1 MIISGSIAIVTGAS
15 SGIGQSFTEHLLQ
28 KGSTV
33 FGLSRNLE
41 RMQAHKDTLGAQ
53 GEQYY
58 PVHMDISDHDAI
70 QSWVESEFKSQNITP
85 DILINNAG
93 VGYFDQVEDLPLEQ
107 FEQMMQVNVSGVFYL
122 TRHITPLM
130 KANPKVCHI
139 INIAS
144 VAALMGNPKISVYNA
159 TKYALRGFS
168 DALFKELRYDGIK
181 VSCFFPGSIA
191 TRFFDHI
198 EDITVHDGMMHPD
211 EVANTLI
218 HVLETSDNFLINE
231 ITMRPLQPN
240 GSK

>member
-1 MIISGSIAIVTGAS
+1 MNVADSIAIVTGSS
-15 SGIGQSFTEHLLQ
+15 SGIGQSFTEQLLH
-28 KGSTV
+28 KGATV
-33 FGLSRNLE
+33 YGLSRSIE
-41 RMQAHKDTLGAQ
+41 RMEVHKKQLGDTA
-53 GEQYY
+53 ERYISV
-58 PVHMDISDHDAI
+58 PMDISNHDAI
-70 QSWVESEFKSQNITP
+70 EDWVKQTFTDKNRNP

-93 VGYFDQVEDLPLEQ
+93 LGYFDNVEDLALEK

-130 KANPKVCHI
+130 KANPATCHI

-191 TRFFDHI
+191 TRFFDKI
-198 EDITVHDGMMHPD
+198 DEIDVHDGMMHPD
-211 EVANTLI
+211 EIAETLLF
-218 HVLETSDNFLINE
+218 VLERSDNFLISE
-231 ITMRPLQPN
+231 LTMRPLQP
-240 GSK
+240 KKP

>member
-1 MIISGSIAIVTGAS
+1 MNVADSIAIVTGSS
-15 SGIGQSFTEHLLQ
+15 SGIGQSFTEQLLQ
-28 KGSTV
+28 KGATV
-33 FGLSRNLE
+33 YGLSRSIE
-41 RMQAHKDTLGAQ
+41 RMEVHKKQLGDTA
-53 GEQYY
+53 ERYISV
-58 PVHMDISDHDAI
+58 PMDISNHDAI
-70 QSWVESEFKSQNITP
+70 EDWVKQTFTDKNRYS

-93 VGYFDQVEDLPLEQ
+93 LGYFDNVEDLALEK

-130 KANPKVCHI
+130 KANPVTCHI

-191 TRFFDHI
+191 TRFFDKI
-198 EDITVHDGMMHPD
+198 DEIDVHDGMMHPD
-211 EVANTLI
+211 EIAETLLF
-218 HVLETSDNFLINE
+218 VLDRSDNFLISE
-231 ITMRPLQPN
+231 LTMRPLQP
-240 GSK
+240 KKP

>member
-1 MIISGSIAIVTGAS
+1 MNVADSIAIVTGSS
-15 SGIGQSFTEHLLQ
+15 SGIGQSFTEQLLQ
-28 KGSTV
+28 KGGTV
-33 FGLSRNLE
+33 YGLSRSIE
-41 RMQAHKDTLGAQ
+41 RMEAHKKQLGDTA
-53 GEQYY
+53 ERYISV
-58 PVHMDISDHDAI
+58 PMDISNYDAI
-70 QSWVESEFKSQNITP
+70 EDWVKQTFTDKNRYP

-93 VGYFDQVEDLPLEQ
+93 LGYFDNVEDLALEK

-130 KANPKVCHI
+130 KANPVTCHI

-191 TRFFDHI
+191 TRFFDKI
-198 EDITVHDGMMHPD
+198 DEIDVHDGMMHPD
-211 EVANTLI
+211 EIAETL
-218 HVLETSDNFLINE
+218 HFVLERSDNFLISE
-231 ITMRPLQPN
+231 LTMRPLQP
-240 GSK
+240 KKP

>member
-1 MIISGSIAIVTGAS
+1 MIISGSMAIVTGAS

-28 KGSTV
+28 KGATV
-33 FGLSRNLE
+33 YGLSRNLD
-41 RMQAHKDTLGAQ
+41 RMQAHKESLGTMGAHYHPFQ
-53 GEQYY
+53 
-58 PVHMDISDHDAI
+58 MDISDHDAI
-70 QSWVESEFKSQNITP
+70 ESWVNEEFKVSDIHP

-93 VGYFDQVEDLPLEQ
+93 VGYFDQVEELPLEQ

-168 DALFKELRYDGIK
+168 DALFKELRFDGIK

-198 EDITVHDGMMHPD
+198 EGIEVHDGMMHPD

-231 ITMRPLQPN
+231 ITMRPLQPKSN
-240 GSK
+240 S

>member
-1 MIISGSIAIVTGAS
+1 MNVADSIAIVTGSS
-15 SGIGQSFTEHLLQ
+15 SGIGQSFTEQLLQ
-28 KGSTV
+28 KGATV
-33 FGLSRNLE
+33 YGLSRSIE
-41 RMQAHKDTLGAQ
+41 RMEAHKKQLGDTA
-53 GEQYY
+53 ERYISV
-58 PVHMDISDHDAI
+58 PMDISNHDAI
-70 QSWVESEFKSQNITP
+70 EDWVKQTFTDKNRYP

-93 VGYFDQVEDLPLEQ
+93 LGYFDNVEDLALEK

-130 KANPKVCHI
+130 KANPVTCHI

-191 TRFFDHI
+191 TRFFDKI
-198 EDITVHDGMMHPD
+198 DEIDVHDGMMHPD
-211 EVANTLI
+211 EIAETLLF
-218 HVLETSDNFLINE
+218 VLERSDNFLISE
-231 ITMRPLQPN
+231 LTMRPLQP
-240 GSK
+240 KKP

>member
-1 MIISGSIAIVTGAS
+1 MNVADSIAIVTGSS
-15 SGIGQSFTEHLLQ
+15 SGIGQSFTEQLLQ
-28 KGSTV
+28 KGATV
-33 FGLSRNLE
+33 YGLSRSIE
-41 RMQAHKDTLGAQ
+41 RMEVHKKQLGDTA
-53 GEQYY
+53 ERYISV
-58 PVHMDISDHDAI
+58 PMDISNHDAI
-70 QSWVESEFKSQNITP
+70 EDWVKQTFTDKNRYP

-93 VGYFDQVEDLPLEQ
+93 LGYFDNVEDLALEK

-130 KANPKVCHI
+130 KANPVTCHI

-191 TRFFDHI
+191 TRFFDKI
-198 EDITVHDGMMHPD
+198 DEIDVHDGMMHPD
-211 EVANTLI
+211 EIAETLLF
-218 HVLETSDNFLINE
+218 VLERSDNFLISE
-231 ITMRPLQPN
+231 LTMRPLQP
-240 GSK
+240 KKP